1 MSIQKRVTV
10 TCPKCGKPFQV
21 IIFASINA
29 NHADN
34 VADQIMDGSFF
45 HGKCPACGFVANL
58 AYDVFY
64 HDEKHSTMIWLIHKD
79 GDYEKKV
86 AEICAVEPPPQITTR
101 LVRSVNEL
109 REKVACLEANRDDR
123 IIELVKLFTL
133 RGAEIPENIEQ
144 QVVAF
149 YAFYREQNAE
159 VIELYTEKGRLPRS
173 YTVVDNYKKLEKA
186 FGDTLLREIT
196 EVYPVVDINWAMSFL
211 TSHMDLL
218 NEKTSID
225 EEENSI
231 DEASSC
237 TGNGEV
243 LFCRKCGTKL
253 LENAMFCH
261 RCGADVLLK

>member
-1 MSIQKRVTV
+1 MSIQNRVTV

-196 EVYPVVDINWAMSFL
+196 EVYAVVDINWAMSFL